1 MLKAP
6 KFWYQKKIGIL
17 SIVFIPLTLFWIIGT
32 FLKKNFTN
40 INRAPIPVIAIG
52 SAIIGGSGKTPSVLY
67 VCEQLTKAGYR
78 PHIISRGYGGTTNE
92 LIKVKSSMN
101 YSLVGDE
108 ALMMSHYFPTWV
120 SKNKYSAFNE
130 AKKNGADILVLDD
143 ALQSFNIFKDISIYI
158 YDGIQSFG
166 NRFLVPAG
174 PLREGI
180 KRVIERSQIFFL
192 INATSCDELDEKNT
206 KHILKY
212 KISVSPEIIEKKL
225 LAFSGLG
232 FNKKFLDQL
241 ESENLNVVQF
251 KEFPDHH
258 NYTVEDIFQLLDEAN
273 KKDAYLI
280 TTEKDHIRIPN
291 EFKSSVGII
300 YGKITSEDPGKLITE
315 IEKYIER
322 N

>member
-17 SIVFIPLTLFWIIGT
+17 SIIFIPLTIFWIIGT
-32 FLKKNFTN
+32 FFKKKFTK
-40 INRAPIPVIAIG
+40 IHRAPIPIIAVG

-67 VCEQLTKAGYR
+67 VCEQLTKAGYH
-78 PHIISRGYGGTTNE
+78 PHIISRGYGGTSNE
-92 LIKVKSSMN
+92 VIKVKPSMS
-101 YSLVGDE
+101 YALVGDE

-120 SKNKYSAFNE
+120 SKNKHDAFFE
-130 AKKNGADILVLDD
+130 AKNNGADILVLDD

-166 NRFLVPAG
+166 NKLLVPAG

-180 KRVIERSQIFFL
+180 KRAIERSQIFFL
-192 INATSCDELDEKNT
+192 INSNSCNEIDEKKT

-212 KISVSPEIIEKKL
+212 KISVNPEIIEKKL

-241 ESENLNVVQF
+241 ETEQLNIVQF

-280 TTEKDHIRIPN
+280 TTEKDHIRVPN
-291 EFKSSVGII
+291 EFKSSIGII
-300 YGKITSEDPGKLITE
+300 YGKIISEDPDKLVTE
-315 IEKYIER
+315 IEKYI
-322 N
+322 

>member
-6 KFWYQKKIGIL
+6 KFWYQKGIGIF
-17 SIVFIPLTLFWIIGT
+17 SIILIPFSILWIIGT
-32 FLKKNFTN
+32 FFKRKFNSL
-40 INRAPIPVIAIG
+40 NRATIPVIAVG

-67 VCEQLTKAGYR
+67 VCEQLTKAGYH
-78 PHIISRGYGGTTNE
+78 PHIISRGYGGTSNE
-92 LIKVKSSMN
+92 LIKVKPNMN
-101 YSLVGDE
+101 YTLVGDE
-108 ALMMSHYFPTWV
+108 ALMMSHYYPTWV
-120 SKNKYSAFNE
+120 SKKKYDAFNK
-130 AKKNGADILVLDD
+130 AKDDGADILVLDD
-143 ALQSFNIFKDISIYI
+143 ALQSFNIFKNISIYI

-166 NRFLVPAG
+166 NRLLVPAG
-174 PLREGI
+174 PLRESI
-180 KRVIERSQIFFL
+180 NRVIERSHIFFL
-192 INATSCDELDEKNT
+192 INSTSCDEFDKKKT

-212 KISVSPEIIEKKL
+212 KISVNREIIEKKL

-241 ESENLNVVQF
+241 ESEKLNIVQF

-300 YGKITSEDPGKLITE
+300 YGKITSEDQGKLVTE
-315 IEKYIER
+315 IERYIER

>member
-1 MLKAP
+1 MNSNNKLISVKGRERPLSKKQKQAFLSLP
-6 KFWYQKKIGIL
+6 KSAFDF
-17 SIVFIPLTLFWIIGT
+17 SLFRDNNY
-32 FLKKNFTN
+32 LKKNKIFLE
-40 INRAPIPVIAIG
+40 IG
-52 SAIIGGSGKTPSVLY
+52 FGSG
-67 VCEQLTKAGYR
+67 E
-78 PHIISRGYGGTTNE
+78 II
-92 LIKVKSSMN
+92 
-101 YSLVGDE
+101 
-108 ALMMSHYFPTWV
+108 
-120 SKNKYSAFNE
+120 FNE

-143 ALQSFNIFKDISIYI
+143 ALQSFNVFKDISIYI

-166 NRFLVPAG
+166 NKPLVPAG

-251 KEFPDHH
+251 KDFPDHH

-273 KKDAYLI
+273 KKDAYLV
-280 TTEKDHIRIPN
+280 TTEKDHIRIPK